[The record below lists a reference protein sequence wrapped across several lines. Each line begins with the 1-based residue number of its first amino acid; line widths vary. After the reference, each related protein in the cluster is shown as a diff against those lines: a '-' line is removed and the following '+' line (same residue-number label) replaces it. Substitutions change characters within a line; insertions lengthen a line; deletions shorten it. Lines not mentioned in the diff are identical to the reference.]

1 MFIVKGISSDDMGVV
16 VEEEDFFKK
25 SSISYEEISVAG
37 VNGSVYAANGS
48 RKDVISSFNIFLLRD
63 NIDDVMSWLDGEG
76 IFEFNGRAVE
86 MLIYEQVEPLR
97 SSNIKTATINYIR
110 RPIWSDANDYY
121 LPCYGTVQNRGNTV
135 SYPIIHLIGS
145 GKVDISI
152 GSIRFQYEF
161 KNDREVYID
170 CMEKRETLNGIRK
183 GRNITIGFEYPF
195 LQAGTTVVTI
205 HSGTCEIYFKR
216 RNAWL

>member
-1 MFIVKGISSDDMGVV
+1 MFVFKGISSEDMGVV
-16 VEEEDFFKK
+16 AEEEDFFKK
-25 SSISYEEISVAG
+25 SSLSYEEISVAG
-37 VNGSVYAANGS
+37 VNGSVYAANSG
-48 RKDVISSFNIFLLRD
+48 RKDVISSFNIFLIRD
-63 NIDDVMSWLDGEG
+63 NTDDVMAWLDGEG

-86 MLIYEQVEPLR
+86 MLIYDQVEPLR

-121 LPCYGTVQNRGNTV
+121 LQCYGTVQNHGNTV
-135 SYPIIHLIGS
+135 AYPIIHLIGS

-152 GSIRFQYEF
+152 GSIRFQYDF
-161 KNDREVYID
+161 KNDKEVYID
-170 CMEKRETLNGIRK
+170 CMKKQETLNGTKK

-195 LQAGTTVVTI
+195 LQIGTTDVST
-205 HSGTCEIYFKR
+205 HSGMCEIYFKR